1 MEKNIKISLCKLNK
15 LNENWIYISVIMLCI
30 LSSIIF
36 YSLWAVNFICMH
48 TILETICIFIGL
60 SIFLISW
67 QMLDKSSEVSRII
80 GFGFLVVSIFG
91 IFHTFYFQINFLD
104 YFYCRE
110 LTCKFWILS
119 RFALA
124 FILLSVSLKAP
135 LITTNNK
142 YKLLFIAIL
151 ISAAGATLVYMFP
164 YQFRL
169 WNINGLTN
177 LKIILE
183 HIVILVLIMALI
195 KLNNI
200 SDTKKM
206 INFTYV
212 RFAIIS
218 AVFSEFCFTLYQ
230 NDTASYFNILG
241 HLMWVVGSIYLFL
254 GVYMEIAEYPY
265 NEALMK
271 LNLSQNLIGSLF
283 ESSPNGIAVISIQG
297 EWIKINNYFKEV
309 FGKSTKSYREIFY
322 KKDEKFNLHM
332 QELIHSN
339 NSSIKFKK
347 RYENQFGEQKWMLV
361 TESLVRD
368 TKGKPLYLISQIVDI
383 TDYIEKDYIIKRQ
396 KEELETMIENMSD
409 WVIALD
415 KSGTI
420 ISANKVVRENINN
433 IMELGNIES
442 LLENIEVY
450 DSRGRVF
457 YDNKD
462 FKAMLKGDN
471 SKEIQYTVR
480 NDDRAASF
488 EINCTA
494 VCDKENLNTVMIIG
508 HDVTNRLKN
517 EEALLIKTQYNLMN
531 NIIERLELGFVR
543 FKYPDYK
550 IIDMNHKY
558 YDTLKYISPEIGSIK
573 SIIGKTLDNLHPFG
587 NKDEMK
593 LKIKNIIDKNINSYY
608 TYKNIKVGTCNKY
621 YKILHQPIYGLN
633 HKILEEVIISIDIT
647 EEVELRKKMEE
658 NLKVQEDIFAN
669 ISHEL
674 KTPLNVI
681 FCTNQLTEFY
691 LREGLIRDDDK
702 RILKNINV
710 VKQNCYRFTKIINNV
725 VDLSKMQSGFYK
737 LNLSNENIV
746 QLVEDI
752 VLSVSDYISQK
763 DIDIIFDT
771 DVEEKYIACDPD
783 KIERIV
789 LNLISNAIKFTNP
802 GGKIY
807 VNVFDENDF
816 VEIWVQDTG
825 IGMDEKSLNDIFKR
839 FHQVDK
845 SLSRNSEG
853 SGIGLS
859 LVKSIVDLHKGRIWV
874 ESKPGKGSTFKIML
888 PAESLAEEDISDN
901 IKAINSKVEKI
912 NIEFSD
918 IYSIQ

>member
-1 MEKNIKISLCKLNK
+1 MEKNIKISLCQLNK
-15 LNENWIYISVIMLCI
+15 LNENWIYISIIFLCI
-30 LSSIIF
+30 LSSNIF
-36 YSLWAVNFICMH
+36 YTPWAANYKMVH
-48 TILETICIFIGL
+48 TILEIICIFVGF

-67 QMLDKSSEVSRII
+67 QMLDKSSEISRII
-80 GFGFLVVSIFG
+80 GFGFLIITIFG
-91 IFHTFYFQINFLD
+91 IFHTTYFQINIFD

-110 LTCKFWILS
+110 ITCKFWIIS

-124 FILLSVSLKAP
+124 FVLLGVSLKSPMTA
-135 LITTNNK
+135 ITNK
-142 YKLLFIAIL
+142 YKLLLISIF
-151 ISAAGATLVYMFP
+151 ISAAGTVLVFMFP
-164 YQFRL
+164 FQFRL
-169 WNINGLTN
+169 WTVNGLTN

-183 HIVILVLIMALI
+183 HMVILILIMSLI
-195 KLNNI
+195 KLNNT
-200 SDTKKM
+200 SDRNKPV
-206 INFTYV
+206 NFKYV

-218 AVFSEFCFTLYQ
+218 AIVSEFCFTLYQ
-230 NDTASYFNILG
+230 NDLTSYFNNLG
-241 HLMWVVGSIYLFL
+241 HLLWVVCSGYLFI
-254 GVYMEIAEYPY
+254 GVYMETAEYPY
-265 NEALMK
+265 NEALMR
-271 LNLSQNLIGSLF
+271 LNLSQNLFVSLF
-283 ESSPNGIAVISIQG
+283 ENSPNGISIVSMKG
-297 EWIKINNYFKEV
+297 EWIKINRYFKEV
-309 FGKSTKSYREIFY
+309 FGNNFCSYKEIFY
-322 KKDEKFNLHM
+322 EEDEEFNKHI
-332 QELIHSN
+332 QELCSSS
-339 NSSIKFKK
+339 NSSYKFKK
-347 RYENQFGEQKWMLV
+347 RYENQFGELKWMLV

-368 TKGKPLYLISQIVDI
+368 TKGNPLYLISQIVDI
-383 TDYIEKDYIIKRQ
+383 SDYVEKDYVIKRQ

-415 KSGTI
+415 KMGNIT
-420 ISANKVVRENINN
+420 SANKVVRENINN
-433 IMELGNIES
+433 IMEIGNIES

-450 DSRGRVF
+450 DYRGRVF
-457 YDNKD
+457 SDNKD
-462 FKAMLKGDN
+462 FNNMLKGDN

-480 NDDRAASF
+480 NHDRAASF

-494 VCDKENLNTVMIIG
+494 VCDKENLNSVMIIG

-543 FKYPDYK
+543 FNYPDYK

-558 YDTLKYISPEIGSIK
+558 YDTLKYISPEIGPIN
-573 SIIGKTLDNLHPFG
+573 SIIGKTLDNIHPFG

-593 LKIKNIIDKNINSYY
+593 LNIKNLIDKNMNSYY

-691 LREGLIRDDDK
+691 LKEGLIRDDDR

-725 VDLSKMQSGFYK
+725 VDLSKMESGFYK

-807 VNVFDENDF
+807 VNVFDENDS

-888 PAESLAEEDISDN
+888 PAVSLRDEGNPDN